1 MCRGLQPT
9 GLICHVEVFQ
19 VSMATEENPAQVTDL
34 PVPPSANPSCA
45 LHIRLLETVESE
57 SDDRR

>member
-1 MCRGLQPT
+1 MQPT

-19 VSMATEENPAQVTDL
+19 VPMAADENPAQVADF

-45 LHIRLLETVESE
+45 LYTYPLETVESE
-57 SDDRR
+57 SDDCR

>member
-1 MCRGLQPT
+1 MQPT

-19 VSMATEENPAQVTDL
+19 VSMTADENPAQVADF

-45 LHIRLLETVESE
+45 LHIHPLETVESE
-57 SDDRR
+57 SDDCR